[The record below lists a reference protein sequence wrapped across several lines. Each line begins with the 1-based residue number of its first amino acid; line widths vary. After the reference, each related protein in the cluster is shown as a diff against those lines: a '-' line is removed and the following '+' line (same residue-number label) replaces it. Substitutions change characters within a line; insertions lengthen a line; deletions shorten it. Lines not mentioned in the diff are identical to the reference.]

1 MPLRL
6 KSLELQG
13 YKTFASRTV
22 FEFASGITAIVG
34 PNGSGKSNIADSLRW
49 VLGEQSYLLLRG
61 KKTEDMI
68 FSGSE
73 QRARAGMAQATITFD
88 NTEQWLPLDFS
99 EVAMARFAHRDG
111 RNEYL
116 INGQHV
122 RLREMNE
129 LLSQAGLSE
138 RTYTILGQ
146 GLVDAS
152 LALKADDRRRL
163 FEEAAGVGLYRA
175 RRDDALKRLE
185 NTKRNLERV
194 LDIMAELEPRIKS
207 LERQAKR
214 AIDFARAQTD
224 MKAVLREWYGFHW
237 HRAQRDLSDVRETVR
252 GQENRVR
259 EAREFHE
266 KTQAAYTTFRE
277 RLSGLRAQ
285 LNGWHRQSA
294 ELHTQRESISRE
306 LAVFEERRRSLTGT
320 QASILSDQEKA
331 MDELHL
337 ANDRYGEAEQDLAR
351 IQTEYDEAKSQFA
364 NAQNA
369 LQTRVGERTEF
380 EEQLAAIRNQIESFS
395 QQRAENNAR
404 LDELKS
410 RIESQT
416 QKIEHTKSSIA
427 NAENLTAKA
436 KAQFESAKE
445 SRERAVLALQEAEDK
460 SIAKRSEVDSIEQ
473 TRREALERR
482 TKEESDHSRLKAQL
496 EVLEQSEQSL
506 AGYAEG
512 ARYLLDAARHAS
524 RNLTSIRGA
533 LSAALDVPAD
543 LEVAIAAALGDT
555 LDAVLLDAD
564 QLEDALSLLESDEAG
579 RAALLPL
586 TQTSEVLQSTLWVKT
601 SEVSEDYLGVA
612 SELVNSP
619 DDLRGAVRLMLGQT
633 LIVRDRSTARNLIKD
648 LPTHARIV
656 TLRGEVFRGDGLV
669 IAGKTASSSTLG
681 RGRKKREYESTLGEL
696 LARLAES
703 NESVE
708 RLSNQL
714 AVAQRELAQAE
725 TDAREVRVRLGECQE
740 TEQQAGLES
749 ESMARQLEWQ
759 KNQFEQLNAEAGESA
774 SIQGKLIESQ
784 TEVEARSAEAQV
796 ELKDI
801 SAKLKEVSAD
811 ELQEQASYW
820 STRVA
825 VAEQSVAGAL
835 AKKEERE
842 KEITRL
848 DVRRVELASRLQ
860 EAQNSL
866 NVLDNEKTNL
876 RERESGLHGQIEEM
890 RVLIEPAEK
899 DLEMAEQEE
908 TRLQES
914 ENNAQKIFANAE
926 RSFGHVQLEQTRK
939 MEALDNLRQKIT
951 DDFGLVMFDYAADV
965 SGPVPLPLDGMV
977 EQLPIVTELAPEI
990 EDQLTHFRA
999 QLRRMGPI
1007 NPDAKVEYDQE
1018 KERYEFMKDQVDD
1031 LNKAEVDLKQVVAE
1045 LDEVTKREFVR
1056 TFDAVDKQFRETFVR
1071 LFGGGS
1077 ARLALTDPENLVDTG
1092 IEIEA
1097 RLPGRR
1103 EQGLALLSG
1112 GERSLTAIALVF
1124 ALLKV
1129 SPTPVCVMDEVDAML
1144 DEANVGRFRDLL
1156 VDLSKDT
1163 QFIIITHN
1171 RNTVQAADVIYGVT
1185 MGRDSASQI
1194 ISLRLDQVTDDMLK
1208 RG

>member
-1 MPLRL
+1 M
-6 KSLELQG
+6 
-13 YKTFASRTV
+13 
-22 FEFASGITAIVG
+22 
-34 PNGSGKSNIADSLRW
+34 
-49 VLGEQSYLLLRG
+49 
-61 KKTEDMI
+61 
-68 FSGSE
+68 
-73 QRARAGMAQATITFD
+73 
-88 NTEQWLPLDFS
+88 
-99 EVAMARFAHRDG
+99 
-111 RNEYL
+111 
-116 INGQHV
+116 
-122 RLREMNE
+122 
-129 LLSQAGLSE
+129 
-138 RTYTILGQ
+138 
-146 GLVDAS
+146 
-152 LALKADDRRRL
+152 
-163 FEEAAGVGLYRA
+163 
-175 RRDDALKRLE
+175 
-185 NTKRNLERV
+185 
-194 LDIMAELEPRIKS
+194 
-207 LERQAKR
+207 
-214 AIDFARAQTD
+214 
-224 MKAVLREWYGFHW
+224 
-237 HRAQRDLSDVRETVR
+237 
-252 GQENRVR
+252 
-259 EAREFHE
+259 
-266 KTQAAYTTFRE
+266 
-277 RLSGLRAQ
+277 
-285 LNGWHRQSA
+285 
-294 ELHTQRESISRE
+294 
-306 LAVFEERRRSLTGT
+306 
-320 QASILSDQEKA
+320 
-331 MDELHL
+331 
-337 ANDRYGEAEQDLAR
+337 
-351 IQTEYDEAKSQFA
+351 
-364 NAQNA
+364 
-369 LQTRVGERTEF
+369 
-380 EEQLAAIRNQIESFS
+380 
-395 QQRAENNAR
+395 
-404 LDELKS
+404 KS

-681 RGRKKREYESTLGEL
+681 RGRKKREYESMLGEL

-725 TDAREVRVRLGECQE
+725 TDAREARVRLGECQE

-1007 NPDAKVEYDQE
+1007 NPDAKVEYEQE
-1018 KERYEFMKDQVDD
+1018 KERFEFMKTQVED

>member
-49 VLGEQSYLLLRG
+49 VLGEQSYTLLRG

-73 QRARAGMAQATITFD
+73 HRARAGMAQATITFD
-88 NTEQWLPLDFS
+88 NTEQWLPVDFS
-99 EVAMARFAHRDG
+99 EVALSRTAHRDG
-111 RNEYL
+111 HNDYL
-116 INGQHV
+116 INAQHV

-129 LLSQAGLSE
+129 LLAQAGLSE

-185 NTKRNLERV
+185 NTERNLERV
-194 LDIMAELEPRIKS
+194 LDIMAELEPRIRS

-214 AIDFARAQTD
+214 AIDFARAQAD
-224 MKAVLREWYGFHW
+224 MKMILREWYGFHW
-237 HRAQRDLSDVRETVR
+237 HRAQRDLTDVRETVR
-252 GQENRVR
+252 GQEARVN
-259 EAREFHE
+259 EARLVYE
-266 KTQAAYTTFRE
+266 KTQTGFASFRE

-294 ELHTQRESISRE
+294 ELHNQREAISRG
-306 LAVFEERRRSLTGT
+306 LAVLEERRRALTHT
-320 QASILSDQEKA
+320 QASALSDQEHA

-337 ANDRYGEAEQDLAR
+337 ANERYGEAEQDVVR
-351 IQTEYDEAKSQFA
+351 VQGEYEEAKSQLA
-364 NAQNA
+364 SAQNS
-369 LQTRVGERTEF
+369 LQTRQSERASL
-380 EEQLAAIRNQIESFS
+380 EEQLTLIRDQIENLS

-416 QKIEHTKSSIA
+416 QKIEQTKNVIA
-427 NAENLTAKA
+427 NGESLSAKA
-436 KAQFESAKE
+436 KTQFETAHTA
-445 SRERAVLALQEAEDK
+445 REQANLALQEAEEKVVNRKNEAD
-460 SIAKRSEVDSIEQ
+460 RIEHE
-473 TRREALERR
+473 RRNALEQR

-512 ARYLLDAARHAS
+512 ARYLLDAARQS
-524 RNLTSIRGA
+524 KLTGARGA
-533 LSAALDVPAD
+533 LSAALDVPVE
-543 LEVAIAAALGDT
+543 LEAAIAAALGDT
-555 LDAVLLDAD
+555 LDAVLLDAN
-564 QLEDALSLLESDEAG
+564 QFEDALNLLESNDAG
-579 RAALLPL
+579 RAVLLPL
-586 TQTSEVLQSTLWVKT
+586 IEIQTSEFFKN
-601 SEVSEDYLGVA
+601 SEVSDDFLGVA
-612 SELVNSP
+612 SELVNVP

-633 LIVRDRSTARNLIKD
+633 LIVRDRDSARRLIRD
-648 LPTHARIV
+648 LPTHARVV

-669 IAGKTASSSTLG
+669 IAGKTASSSALS
-681 RGRKKREYESTLGEL
+681 RPRQKREFESAISGL

-703 NESVE
+703 NDLVE

-714 AVAQRELAQAE
+714 AGAQRELAQAE
-725 TDAREVRVRLGECQE
+725 TDARESRVRLGECQE

-749 ESMARQLEWQ
+749 ESTQRQLEWQ
-759 KNQFEQLNAEAGESA
+759 KNQLTQLESEAHESA
-774 SIQGKLIESQ
+774 SIQQKLIESQ
-784 TEVEARSAEAQV
+784 TEVGHLSSEAQAQSKEINV
-796 ELKDI
+796 
-801 SAKLKEVSAD
+801 KLTEMAAD
-811 ELQEQASYW
+811 ELQEQAAYW
-820 STRVA
+820 STRAA
-825 VAEQSVAGAL
+825 VAEQSVAATS
-835 AKKEERE
+835 AKKDERSQ
-842 KEITRL
+842 EIARL
-848 DVRRVELASRLQ
+848 DSRRVDLAGRLQ
-860 EAQNSL
+860 EAEDSL
-866 NVLDNEKTNL
+866 HSLDHEKARL
-876 RERESGLHGQIEEM
+876 RENETLLHGQIEEM

-899 DLEMAEQEE
+899 DLETAEQEE
-908 TRLQES
+908 KRLQES
-914 ENNAQKIFANAE
+914 ETNAQRIFANTE
-926 RSFGHVQLEQTRK
+926 RSYGQVQLEQMRK
-939 MEALDNLRQKIT
+939 QEALDNLHQKIT
-951 DDFGLVMFDYAADV
+951 DDFGLVMFDYADEV

-977 EQLPIVTELAPEI
+977 EQLPVVTELAPEI
-990 EDQLTHFRA
+990 EEQLTHYRA

-1018 KERYEFMKDQVDD
+1018 KERYEFMKTQVED
-1031 LNKAEVDLKQVVAE
+1031 LRKAQLDLKQVVAE
-1045 LDEVTKREFVR
+1045 LDEITKREFVR

-1103 EQGLALLSG
+1103 EQGLAMLSG

-1171 RNTVQAADVIYGVT
+1171 RNTVQAADVIYGIT